1 MFSLGFAEFMA
12 LHDICTQVLDGSRK
26 EQVGAMTRVIE
37 RVVVERQHLAD
48 ICLWRPAGFAPL
60 RTFRF
65 PFEQRQPHTKPP
77 PQMQEAARRRLQ
89 NQAERL
95 RVRLAPTSASR
106 AVKPIKAHS
115 FSVGTGVA
123 TGVTAASATV
133 CVNGTLV
140 VAG

>member
-1 MFSLGFAEFMA
+1 MKRTVRAVSGL
-12 LHDICTQVLDGSRK
+12 
-26 EQVGAMTRVIE
+26 
-37 RVVVERQHLAD
+37 QHLAD
-48 ICLWRPAGFAPL
+48 ICLWRPSGFAPL

-65 PFEQRQPHTKPP
+65 PFEQPQPHTKPP

-133 CVNGTLV
+133 CVNGTLA